1 MSKIFKISI
10 FADTRGCEYRIE
22 RFEIKKDTE
31 KQITTMSG
39 NRINKNMFVVH
50 TEQIRQ
56 SHNYIRFTCY
66 CYEKDEEKTKELL
79 LKRIVTEYDK
89 MKSEFETLGNYI
101 TKACN

>member
-1 MSKIFKISI
+1 MSKILKISI
-10 FADTRGCEYRIE
+10 FADKKGCEFRIG

-39 NRINKNMFVVH
+39 NRIHKNMFVVH

-66 CYEKDEEKTKELL
+66 CYEKDEAKTKDIL
-79 LKRIVTEYDK
+79 LKRIVEEYDK
-89 MKSEFETLGNYI
+89 MKNEFETLGTHI
-101 TKACN
+101 TRACN